1 MPLAKAGTRRPAERN
16 SPSCPRSAQGRR
28 LATVIGLLAA
38 FQAGTLSAACV
49 KPRHPVA
56 RFETHDN
63 EVRETGA
70 GLIWERCSAGEH
82 WQAGRCA
89 GNIRLMSLAE
99 ARRYAAQR
107 GPGWRLPTL
116 DELSGLVDDRCQ
128 SPAIDTR
135 VFPNVRA
142 REEGRSSY
150 WTDTPFETIE
160 TMNYVVDFMTGEIDA
175 RSAGFPLGVRLL
187 REGARH

>member
-1 MPLAKAGTRRPAERN
+1 MPLAEAGSRPTAERN
-16 SPSCPRSAQGRR
+16 TPSRPRYAQGRR

-38 FQAGTLSAACV
+38 VQVGSLPAACR
-49 KPRHPVA
+49 KPPHPVA
-56 RFETHDN
+56 RFEAQDN
-63 EVRETGA
+63 EVRETGS

-89 GNIRLMSLAE
+89 GAIRLMSLAE

-107 GPGWRLPTL
+107 GSGWRLPTL

-135 VFPNVRA
+135 IFPNVRA

-150 WTDTPFETIE
+150 WTDTPFETID
-160 TMNYVVDFMTGEIDA
+160 TMNYVVDFMTGEVDA
-175 RSAGFPLGVRLL
+175 RSTGFPLGVRLV
-187 REGARH
+187 REVARH

>member
-1 MPLAKAGTRRPAERN
+1 MPLAEAGSRPPAERN
-16 SPSCPRSAQGRR
+16 TPPRLRSGQSRR

-38 FQAGTLSAACV
+38 IQGHSLSAACV
-49 KPRHPVA
+49 KSRQPVA
-56 RFETHDN
+56 RFEAQGN
-63 EVRETGA
+63 EVRETGS
-70 GLIWERCSAGEH
+70 GLIWDRCSAGEH

-89 GNIRLMSLAE
+89 GTIRLMSLAE

-116 DELSGLVDDRCQ
+116 DELSGLVDDHCQ

-135 VFPNVRA
+135 IFPNVRA

-175 RSAGFPLGVRLL
+175 RSTGFPLGVRLV
-187 REGARH
+187 RELARH

>member
-1 MPLAKAGTRRPAERN
+1 MPSAKVGSRPTAERN
-16 SPSCPRSAQGRR
+16 TPSRPRYAQGQR

-38 FQAGTLSAACV
+38 VQAGSLPAACR
-49 KPRHPVA
+49 KPPHPVA
-56 RFETHDN
+56 RFEAQDN
-63 EVRETGA
+63 EVRETGS

-175 RSAGFPLGVRLL
+175 RSTGFPLGVRLV
-187 REGARH
+187 REAARK

>member
-1 MPLAKAGTRRPAERN
+1 MPSAKTGSRPPAARN
-16 SPSCPRSAQGRR
+16 TSLRPRSGQGRR

-38 FQAGTLSAACV
+38 IQGHSLSAACV

-56 RFETHDN
+56 RFEVQDN
-63 EVRETGA
+63 EVREPAA
-70 GLIWERCSAGEH
+70 GLIWERCSVGEE
-82 WQAGRCA
+82 WKAGRCA
-89 GNIRLMSLAE
+89 GTIRLMSLAE

-116 DELSGLVDDRCQ
+116 DELSGLVDDHCQ

-135 VFPNVRA
+135 IFPNVRA

-150 WTDTPFETIE
+150 WTDTPFENIK

-175 RSAGFPLGVRLL
+175 RSTGFPLGVRLV
-187 REGARH
+187 RELARH

>member
-1 MPLAKAGTRRPAERN
+1 MPLAEAGTRPTAARNTPSRPRYALE
-16 SPSCPRSAQGRR
+16 RR

-38 FQAGTLSAACV
+38 IQAGSLPAACG

-70 GLIWERCSAGEH
+70 GLIWGRCSAGEH

-89 GNIRLMSLAE
+89 GTIRLMSLAE

-135 VFPNVRA
+135 IFPNVRA

-150 WTDTPFETIE
+150 WTDTPFEAID

-175 RSAGFPLGVRLL
+175 RSTGFPLGVRLV
-187 REGARH
+187 REVSGK

>member
-1 MPLAKAGTRRPAERN
+1 MPLAKAGSWPTAERN
-16 SPSCPRSAQGRR
+16 TPSRPRYAQGRR
-28 LATVIGLLAA
+28 LATVIGLLVSI
-38 FQAGTLSAACV
+38 QAGSLPAACR
-49 KPRHPVA
+49 KQPHPVA
-56 RFETHDN
+56 RFEAQDN
-63 EVRETGA
+63 EVRETGS
-70 GLIWERCSAGEH
+70 GLIWERCSAGEQ

-89 GNIRLMSLAE
+89 GTIRLMSLAE

-107 GPGWRLPTL
+107 GSGWRLPTP

-135 VFPNVRA
+135 IFPNVRA

-160 TMNYVVDFMTGEIDA
+160 TMNYVVDFMTGEVDA
-175 RSAGFPLGVRLL
+175 RSTGFPLGVRLV
-187 REGARH
+187 REAARK

>member
-1 MPLAKAGTRRPAERN
+1 MPLAEAGNRRSVDRN
-16 SPSCPRSAQGRR
+16 NHPRLRAVQGRR
-28 LATVIGLLAA
+28 LAILLGLLVAL
-38 FQAGTLSAACV
+38 QAGSSLAACV
-49 KPRHPVA
+49 KPHHANA

-63 EVRETGA
+63 EVRDSRQ
-70 GLIWERCSAGEH
+70 GLIWDRCSAGEH
-82 WQAGRCA
+82 WQAGRCD
-89 GNIRLMSLAE
+89 GTIRLMTLDE
-99 ARRYAAQR
+99 ARRYAVQR

-116 DELSGLVDDRCQ
+116 DELSGLIDDRCQ

-135 VFPNVRA
+135 IFPNVRA

-175 RSAGFPLGVRLL
+175 RSTGFPLGVRLV
-187 REGARH
+187 R